1 VYSLAEELR
10 ADPERLRRA
19 QEGASDP
26 AKCWGYKMT
35 YGLFGS
41 DEWWENIKNGVIP
54 TWQLSGVIVRRFY
67 AKEMDSKPKANYVN
81 RFEMINEKD
90 GASEVMEFWTNNKG
104 DKDLYRIGHRVVFLY
119 AVLECKY
126 KGHSLRGDGF
136 NDREI
141 EVAVSRKPVV

>member
-1 VYSLAEELR
+1 MLMDWERSDVPMKLVYSLAEELR

-54 TWQLSGVIVRRFY
+54 TWQLSGVIVR
-67 AKEMDSKPKANYVN
+67 
-81 RFEMINEKD
+81 
-90 GASEVMEFWTNNKG
+90 
-104 DKDLYRIGHRVVFLY
+104 
-119 AVLECKY
+119 
-126 KGHSLRGDGF
+126 
-136 NDREI
+136 
-141 EVAVSRKPVV
+141 

>member
-1 VYSLAEELR
+1 
-10 ADPERLRRA
+10 
-19 QEGASDP
+19 
-26 AKCWGYKMT
+26 
-35 YGLFGS
+35 
-41 DEWWENIKNGVIP
+41 
-54 TWQLSGVIVRRFY
+54 
-67 AKEMDSKPKANYVN
+67 MDSKPKANYVN